1 MNRSYLGGFLV
12 KPSPTNVTFVI
23 IRFHILLF
31 LLPVRMTLNISA
43 SVIGFTLGIGTA
55 YLPAFSLRFCLTE
68 LERIYINP
76 VRHTWAVGQDR
87 TAMTN

>member
-12 KPSPTNVTFVI
+12 NPSPTKVTLVI

-68 LERIYINP
+68 FERI
-76 VRHTWAVGQDR
+76 
-87 TAMTN
+87 